1 MAVGAGA
8 PLLAVGLAAGGLG
21 RYNGPGWPQPLR
33 NKVRHRIGVPIIKRK
48 VDFTIESWI
57 I

>member
-1 MAVGAGA
+1 VVGATA

-21 RYNGPGWPQPLR
+21 RYSGPGWPQALS
-33 NKVRHRIGVPIIKRK
+33 KVLRHRIDVPIIKRK